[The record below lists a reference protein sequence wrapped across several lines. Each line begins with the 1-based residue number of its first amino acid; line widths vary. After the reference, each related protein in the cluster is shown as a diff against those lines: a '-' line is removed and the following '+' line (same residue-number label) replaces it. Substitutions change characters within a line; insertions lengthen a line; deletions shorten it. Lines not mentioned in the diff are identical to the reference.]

1 MDFFVISANFTR
13 CQESGSILGEA
24 VSRAR

>member
-13 CQESGSILGEA
+13 C
-24 VSRAR
+24 